1 MRVLFTSVPAYGHV
15 LPLLPLARAAQ
26 AADMEVAVSTA
37 AAFADI
43 VAPLPLL
50 AAGPAFPALAEEMYR
65 RTQAPPVTQLD
76 PAAFGELF
84 GAVRIDLTYP
94 QALAVGREWGPD
106 LVIAER
112 EDFVGPMV
120 AAALGVPWARFLLGV
135 DLPAEVTAAI
145 TARARQRWTA
155 AGLDVSAPVATI
167 DPWPVALQPAGW
179 RPAADRIVIRPEPHT
194 SVEQDLVVESRA
206 DIGTASTGA
215 RSRVLVTTGTIADN
229 AATVAAV
236 VDALVSL
243 DIDIVV
249 TGRHGQP
256 WPLDADP
263 SRVQQ
268 VGFTPLARLLDG
280 VDAAVVAGGA
290 GTVVGALAR
299 GVPLVVLPLVFDQRE
314 NAERAAAVGAAV
326 IAEHPGQVAAAV
338 RRVLADPSV
347 RGAAH
352 VLAGQIAA
360 MDPPDQAWRRLAQ
373 MTLTWV
379 SDTTATPVSPA
390 PTPIPA
396 TEPAAVGTP
405 GRRAAG

>member
-26 AADMEVAVSTA
+26 AAGMEVAVSTA
-37 AAFADI
+37 AAFADV

-50 AAGPAFPALAEEMYR
+50 AAGPAFPALAEETYR
-65 RTQAPPVTQLD
+65 RTQAPPVTQFD
-76 PAAFGELF
+76 PTAFGELF
-84 GAVRIDLTYP
+84 GAVRIDLTYL

-106 LVIAER
+106 LIIAER

-167 DPWPVALQPAGW
+167 DPWPVALQPAEW

-194 SVEQDLVVESRA
+194 SGEQPRVAQSCA

-215 RSRVLVTTGTIADN
+215 RSKVLVTTGTIADD

-236 VDALVSL
+236 VDALACL
-243 DIDIVV
+243 DVDVVV

-256 WPLDADP
+256 WPLDADS

-299 GVPLVVLPLVFDQRE
+299 GVPLVVHPLVFDQRV

-326 IAEHPGQVAAAV
+326 IAGDPGQVPAAV
-338 RRVLADPSV
+338 HQILTDPSV
-347 RGAAH
+347 REAAR

-360 MDPPDQAWRRLAQ
+360 MNPPDQAWRRLAQ
-373 MTLTWV
+373 MTRTQV
-379 SDTTATPVSPA
+379 SEHD
-390 PTPIPA
+390 
-396 TEPAAVGTP
+396 GRP
-405 GRRAAG
+405 GLPSTDPRPGH